1 MPGDNRKTIGKSTG
15 AIRSAPAKQ
24 ETPTRTNTGNLQR
37 KARAAPLDTP
47 RFASFVRQDVAVVI
61 EGERDPLFEPFIAGQ
76 FIRAQRDKAPEVP
89 PRFIEPAE
97 FAAVQA
103 AGHLIRRDMYL
114 QFFTVHTGAKAI
126 VHQKIQLPETDRFG
140 IGGVFVRERL
150 LLRFAKKSLYVII
163 YRVLDGN
170 HSCID
175 PVLISRIIYTRRIF
189 NPGRVSTAPGNRLHT
204 RYREKIGPKN
214 AGMPRTTPV
223 YASQKTGKPANIN
236 ALSSGQFYC
245 HFVKYNHKN
254 RFLQFYRSFFRPLD
268 G

>member
-103 AGHLIRRDMYL
+103 AGHLIRRDVYL

-150 LLRFAKKSLYVII
+150 AHAVRQKVVVCHNISCVRWKPFRYRSRVDIPYNLYTKDIQSRTGFHSAGKSASYTVQGEDRAKKC
-163 YRVLDGN
+163 GN
-170 HSCID
+170 APH
-175 PVLISRIIYTRRIF
+175 
-189 NPGRVSTAPGNRLHT
+189 NPGLCVSENRKT
-204 RYREKIGPKN
+204 RK
-214 AGMPRTTPV
+214 
-223 YASQKTGKPANIN
+223 
-236 ALSSGQFYC
+236 
-245 HFVKYNHKN
+245 H
-254 RFLQFYRSFFRPLD
+254 
-268 G
+268 